1 MDLEELNN
9 EYSWLNERLKYA
21 KERVKELKS
30 RLDRENDALLIY
42 IGNEAYYRQ
51 EGEKDNEQVAHENA
65 CIIKKN
71 IEIIEKE
78 AEKEKAEVEKL
89 QRKIDE
95 KFVELRQDPN
105 MKQYIDEVLEKR
117 YTRKIK
123 SLNKEKEKELA
134 DSKEAKKPLED
145 KKDQIYQI
153 QALLAKHPSAAN
165 NIKGIASA
173 TLEINKYEEEIN
185 QIKDKKSPRIGQLR
199 GLISDQKR
207 KISKNKKLLGSVI
220 SKAGIKISIDEILND
235 LGTNI
240 IRNNDG
246 TLDIYKMYNKELKK
260 TELEINEIDKKT
272 NRRIKQIDKY
282 INKNTVALEE
292 VKKNKSQLDNKEN
305 RVTNIIRNVT
315 KTNREEKKKQKEEEK
330 ESVKKEKEERGIGF
344 WNFGKRLSFFWE
356 RMQQKK
362 LNPPQYTEEVEEK
375 KQKEEFFKSL
385 RYDVVKDM
393 MNREQADII
402 RSSNQQ
408 QKAKKEK
415 GDR

>member
-246 TLDIYKMYNKELKK
+246 TLDIYKMYNKE
-260 TELEINEIDKKT
+260 
-272 NRRIKQIDKY
+272 
-282 INKNTVALEE
+282 
-292 VKKNKSQLDNKEN
+292 N

-402 RSSNQQ
+402 ISSNQQ